1 MRGWP
6 VLEFS
11 HYYLCWPTSSPPC
24 RGMPPVAGGRQERH
38 TSVRLKPYQEEQ
50 NRKSRPFCGILMWFC
65 CTPSIEPWR
74 GWGDMAEG
82 SWMKNC
88 CGDESMQGVSSAVVS
103 CPENPFIIFTS
114 LCHCLLWQWERLC
127 NDDTNDWWGAI
138 GGWMVKPDVDS
149 EAGRRRGKVSSVHWR
164 LWWYPLHIY
173 IRCFL
178 GHLWGV
184 YVVHTQILLLTL

>member
-114 LCHCLLWQWERLC
+114 VCHSLLWQWERLVMMTRRI
-127 NDDTNDWWGAI
+127 DEVWLG
-138 GGWMVKPDVDS
+138 GGWSNQMWTVKLEGEEEKYHQCTEGYDD
-149 EAGRRRGKVSSVHWR
+149 
-164 LWWYPLHIY
+164 
-173 IRCFL
+173 
-178 GHLWGV
+178 
-184 YVVHTQILLLTL
+184 ILSIFTSDAFWVIFEEYTWSIHRYYF